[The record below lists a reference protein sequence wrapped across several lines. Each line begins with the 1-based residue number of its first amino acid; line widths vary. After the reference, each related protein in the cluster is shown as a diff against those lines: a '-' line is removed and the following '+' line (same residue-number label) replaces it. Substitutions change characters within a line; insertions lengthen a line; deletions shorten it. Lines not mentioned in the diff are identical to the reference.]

1 MLVLSNYLC
10 RLDTQNR
17 IEEEIFRIQ
26 VDTKWNGENVVKER
40 KLSTTNKPICLY
52 REFFIFISMLVWI
65 RYVYVVHMFKRKI
78 ISYVYVGQIFFRV
91 ELHAAKNGMKRQ
103 YAYIT
108 K

>member
-1 MLVLSNYLC
+1 M
-10 RLDTQNR
+10 
-17 IEEEIFRIQ
+17 
-26 VDTKWNGENVVKER
+26 
-40 KLSTTNKPICLY
+40 
-52 REFFIFISMLVWI
+52 
-65 RYVYVVHMFKRKI
+65 RYVYVVHMFKRKT